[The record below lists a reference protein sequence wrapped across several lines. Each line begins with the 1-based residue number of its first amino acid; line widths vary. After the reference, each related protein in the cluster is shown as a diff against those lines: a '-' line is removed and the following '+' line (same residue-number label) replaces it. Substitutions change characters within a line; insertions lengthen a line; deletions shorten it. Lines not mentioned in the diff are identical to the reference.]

1 MTDKITA
8 ERRSWNMSRI
18 RSKNTKPE
26 LIVRTALHKMGY
38 RFRLNGKV
46 SKKIY
51 DKGILPGKPD
61 IVLSKYKTIIFVHG
75 CYWHRHEGCK
85 KTTTPKSS
93 IKGVKF
99 WKDKFAGNV
108 KRDKKNQKHLN
119 ELGWKVQVIWECEV
133 KKDFEK
139 VKKRIKRLLQ

>member
-1 MTDKITA
+1 MVDTISE

-18 RSKNTKPE
+18 KGKDTKPE
-26 LIVRTALHKMGY
+26 LIVRSLLHKMGY
-38 RFRLNGKV
+38 RFRLHRK
-46 SKKIY
+46 
-51 DKGILPGKPD
+51 DLPGNPD
-61 IVLSKYKTIIFVHG
+61 IVLPKHKTIIFVHG

-108 KRDKKNQKHLN
+108 ERDKKNHKQLKA
-119 ELGWKVQVIWECEV
+119 LGWKVHVIWECEAN
-133 KKDFEK
+133 KSSLLKDK
-139 VKKRIKRLLQ
+139 IRLLFQSNNKI